1 MKPSSKFN
9 TTVAIIAVVL
19 ALGTYFYIRQFSPEL
34 TLAMLSVPIYMALVV
49 IYINWSVTKA
59 NEKSPARFITAFMGG
74 VTIKLLITAASV
86 GIFAYLNKG
95 QKVEI
100 ALLIGVVYIIYTIIL
115 VSSLLKQTAI
125 PK

>member
-9 TTVAIIAVVL
+9 TTIAIVALAL

-34 TLAMLSVPIYMALVV
+34 TLAMISVPIYMALVV
-49 IYINWSVTKA
+49 MYINWSVAQA
-59 NEKSPARFITAFMGG
+59 NQKSPARFITAFMGG
-74 VTIKLLITAASV
+74 VSIKLLITAASV
-86 GIFAYLNKG
+86 GIFAYLNKE

-100 ALLIGVVYIIYTIIL
+100 ALIVGIVYIIYTIIL

>member
-9 TTVAIIAVVL
+9 TTVAIIAVIL

-34 TLAMLSVPIYMALVV
+34 TLSLLSVPIYMALVV
-49 IYINWSVTKA
+49 MYINWSVTKA

-100 ALLIGVVYIIYTIIL
+100 ALVIGVVYIIYTIIL

>member
-1 MKPSSKFN
+1 MKPASKFN
-9 TTVAIIAVVL
+9 TTIAIVAVIMAV
-19 ALGTYFYIRQFSPEL
+19 GTYFYISQFSAAL
-34 TLAMLSVPIYMALVV
+34 TLSLISVPIYMALVV
-49 IYINWSVTKA
+49 MYINWSVTKA

-86 GIFAYLNKG
+86 GIFVYLNKG
-95 QKVEI
+95 QKVEV
-100 ALLIGVVYIIYTIIL
+100 ALMIGIVYIIYTIIL

>member
-1 MKPSSKFN
+1 MKPTSKFN
-9 TTVAIIAVVL
+9 ITIAIF
-19 ALGTYFYIRQFSPEL
+19 ALIMAAGSYLYIRYFSPEL
-34 TLAMLSVPIYMALVV
+34 TLAVISVPIYLALVV
-49 IYINWSVTKA
+49 MYINWSVTKA

-74 VTIKLLITAASV
+74 VTIKLLVTAASV

-95 QKVEI
+95 QKVEV
-100 ALLIGVVYIIYTIIL
+100 ALVIGVIYIIYTIIL